1 MNDVKELVE
10 TYKRALNT
18 AEGDIIIN
26 DLENFALMDEQVGS
40 QLSHAECAYRNGMQ
54 DLVRYIKAL
63 ITEK

>member
-1 MNDVKELVE
+1 MNELKELVE

-18 AEGDIIIN
+18 AEGDIIIS

>member
-1 MNDVKELVE
+1 MSDLKELVE

>member
-1 MNDVKELVE
+1 MNELKELVE

>member
-1 MNDVKELVE
+1 MNDLKELVE

-18 AEGDIIIN
+18 AEGDIIIS